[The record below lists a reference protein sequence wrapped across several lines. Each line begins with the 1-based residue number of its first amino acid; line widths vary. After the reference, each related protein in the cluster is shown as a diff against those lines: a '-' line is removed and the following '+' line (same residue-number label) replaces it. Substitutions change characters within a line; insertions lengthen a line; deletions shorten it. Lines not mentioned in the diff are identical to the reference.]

1 MTVKNLHITK
11 IKNDANAGKSQGKF
25 IYFSGQC
32 VRAVLLV
39 KDSTIIAHHASHLLQ
54 V

>member
-1 MTVKNLHITK
+1 MTVKNLHVRK
-11 IKNDANAGKSQGKF
+11 IKDDANAEKSQGKF
-25 IYFSGQC
+25 IYFSRHC

-39 KDSTIIAHHASHLLQ
+39 KASTISAHHASQLLQ